1 MELSDEMNSRKG
13 KARCAFTG
21 ACMTAFC
28 LTAAY
33 ILLTYFTAITL
44 IDIARSFLQQ
54 GIAFPES
61 RFWAPAAAFI
71 LYRVSDR
78 GRYIP
83 DLFTEKVWH
92 IPRDSSYRNGFR
104 YLRRIMTWVSRLYS
118 AVLSLLILGSA
129 LLLIFL
135 YIRSRL
141 NR

>member
-1 MELSDEMNSRKG
+1 MNSRKG
-13 KARCAFTG
+13 KALCAFIG
-21 ACMTAFC
+21 ACMTALC

-33 ILLTYFTAITL
+33 TFLTYHTAITL
-44 IDIARSFLQQ
+44 VDIARSFLLQ

-92 IPRDSSYRNGFR
+92 LPSDSSYRNRFR
-104 YLRRIMTWVSRLYS
+104 CLRRVMVWVSRVYS
-118 AVLSLLILGSA
+118 AALSLLIWGSS
-129 LLLIFL
+129 LFLIFL
-135 YIRSRL
+135 HRR
-141 NR
+141 NG